1 MLKGKELGA
10 AIGEAIRLKVA
21 SGSIVSKAD
30 VAKHFGIKTPSIY
43 DWIKKGSISKDR
55 LFALWSYFSD
65 VVGPEHWGIQDGLYQ
80 AAINTPRH
88 VASDNASPIYRITPK
103 TKRQERID
111 DLVDFA
117 NNTND
122 EGLAVLL
129 FKAREIA
136 SEHPFKIEQTL

>member
-10 AIGEAIRLKVA
+10 AIGEAIRLKIA
-21 SGSIVSKAD
+21 SGVIVSKAD

-55 LFALWSYFSD
+55 LFGLWAYFSD
-65 VVGPEHWGIQDGLYQ
+65 VVGPEHWGLQSSVYQ
-80 AAINTPRH
+80 AAINSPRH
-88 VASDNASPIYRITPK
+88 VVSDNVSPIYQIVPK

-111 DLVDFA
+111 DLVNIA
-117 NNTND
+117 NSISD
-122 EGLAVLL
+122 EGIAVLL

-136 SEHPFKIEQTL
+136 SEHPIRVEQTQ

>member
-1 MLKGKELGA
+1 MLKGKELGT
-10 AIGEAIRLKVA
+10 AIGEAIRLKIA

-65 VVGPEHWGIQDGLYQ
+65 VVGPEHWGVQSGVYQ
-80 AAINTPRH
+80 AAINSPRH
-88 VASDNASPIYRITPK
+88 VVSDNLAPIYQIVPK

-111 DLVDFA
+111 DLINFA
-117 NNTND
+117 NGIDD

-136 SEHPFKIEQTL
+136 LEHPLRVEQTQ

>member
-1 MLKGKELGA
+1 MLKGKELGT
-10 AIGEAIRLKVA
+10 AIGEAIRLKIA

-30 VAKHFGIKTPSIY
+30 IAKHFGIKTPSIY

-65 VVGPEHWGIQDGLYQ
+65 VVGPEHWGVQSGVYQ
-80 AAINTPRH
+80 AAINSPRH
-88 VASDNASPIYRITPK
+88 VVSDNLAQIYQIVPK

-111 DLVDFA
+111 DLISFA
-117 NNTND
+117 NGIDD

-136 SEHPFKIEQTL
+136 LEYPLRVEQTQ

>member
-1 MLKGKELGA
+1 MLKGKELGT
-10 AIGEAIRLKVA
+10 AIGEAIGLKIA
-21 SGSIVSKAD
+21 SGAIVSKAD

-65 VVGPEHWGIQDGLYQ
+65 VVGPEHWGIQGSVYR
-80 AAINTPRH
+80 AAINSTHH
-88 VASDNASPIYRITPK
+88 VASDNASPIYRIAPK
-103 TKRQERID
+103 TKRQARID
-111 DLVDFA
+111 ELIDFA
-117 NNTND
+117 KNTND